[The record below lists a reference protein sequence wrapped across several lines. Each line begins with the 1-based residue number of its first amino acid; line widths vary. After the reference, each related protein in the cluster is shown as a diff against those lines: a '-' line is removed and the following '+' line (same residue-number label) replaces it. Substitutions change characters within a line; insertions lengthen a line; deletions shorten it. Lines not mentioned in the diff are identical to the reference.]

1 MLVNGD
7 SHTETPDQESRALRS
22 NFRFVPKLL
31 FFRIFERMKAY
42 QETFEI
48 FTLTMIVIN
57 R

>member
-48 FTLTMIVIN
+48 FTLKM
-57 R
+57 